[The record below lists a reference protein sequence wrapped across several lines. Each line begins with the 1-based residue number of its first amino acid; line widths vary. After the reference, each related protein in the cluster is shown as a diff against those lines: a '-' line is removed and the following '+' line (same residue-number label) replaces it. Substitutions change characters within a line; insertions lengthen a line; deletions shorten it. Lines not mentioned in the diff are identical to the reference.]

1 MKLLYKILLKPV
13 YLLSGLSIFLLLAFS
28 NSSQK
33 NYIKVTNAQELQQ
46 ALDNARA
53 GLTIELTDNIY
64 IGKFIVKAG
73 INGTKE
79 KPIVLKGSSK
89 AILQPKENNSGY
101 ALHLQGNECWI
112 LQGFTLQDCKK
123 GLVIDNS
130 NNIIVDNITVNNVG
144 EEAIHLRSFSSYNI
158 VRNCSITNV
167 GLLDARYG
175 EGVYIGTAISNW
187 PKISGGKPD
196 TCNYNLIENNI
207 IGPYVAAE
215 AVDVK
220 EGTFYNIIRGNT
232 FYGKGQKGENGGDS
246 WIDVKGSYTLI
257 ENNKGYDALEDG
269 YQVHIKGDGFGC
281 NNIFRNNH
289 SEVNAKGYAINIQLK
304 NGTANGNIVYNNNT
318 YKNADK
324 GLTNISTTKE

>member
-1 MKLLYKILLKPV
+1 MKIFYKILLKAV
-13 YLLSGLSIFLLLAFS
+13 SLLSGLSIFLLLTFS

-33 NYIKVTNAQELQQ
+33 NYIKLTNAQALLQ
-46 ALDNARA
+46 ALDIARA
-53 GLTIELTDNIY
+53 GLTIELTLTDIIY

-79 KPIVLKGSSK
+79 KLIVLQRSSK

-101 ALHLQGNECWI
+101 TLHLQGNECLI

-123 GLVIDNS
+123 RLVIDNS
-130 NNIIVDNITVNNVG
+130 NNIIVDNIIINNVG
-144 EEAIHLRSFSSYNI
+144 EEAIYLRSFSSYNI

-167 GLLDARYG
+167 DLLDACYD
-175 EGVYIGTAISNW
+175 ECVYIGTAISNW
-187 PKISGGKPD
+187 PKISSGKPD

-220 EGTFYNIIRGNT
+220 KGTFYNIIRGNT

-246 WIDVKGSYTLI
+246 WIDVKGNYT
-257 ENNKGYDALEDG
+257 
-269 YQVHIKGDGFGC
+269 
-281 NNIFRNNH
+281 
-289 SEVNAKGYAINIQLK
+289 
-304 NGTANGNIVYNNNT
+304 
-318 YKNADK
+318 
-324 GLTNISTTKE
+324 